1 MVRIGISVEGPTEER
16 FIKVV
21 LGPYLSA
28 KGIYITPISLGG
40 DVSVDRA
47 KSELQKMANSF
58 DFVTTIY
65 DFYGFKNKAIDES
78 KASLELRLEGAVHEG
93 VKAKLIPYIQMY
105 EFEGILFSC
114 PEAMERGLNEYGVKE
129 WSQSVLDEFNGEPET
144 INNSVQTA
152 PSKRLIKKTGYRKT
166 THGPNIAA
174 EIGIE
179 KIREKCNGFNEWLN
193 KLEALEISTV

>member
-16 FIKVV
+16 FVKAV
-21 LGPYLSA
+21 LGPYLSV
-28 KGIYITPISLGG
+28 KGLYVTPISMGG

-58 DFVTTIY
+58 DYVTTIY
-65 DFYGFKNKAIDES
+65 DFYGFKNKAINEN
-78 KASLELRLEGAVHEG
+78 KASLESRLEDAVHEG
-93 VKAKLIPYIQMY
+93 VKPKLIPYVQMY

-114 PEAMERGLNEYGVKE
+114 PEAMERGLNESGVKE
-129 WSQSVLDEFNGEPET
+129 WSQSVLDEFNSDPET
-144 INNSVQTA
+144 INNSRETA
-152 PSKRLIKKTGYRKT
+152 PSKRLEKHTGYRKT

-179 KIREKCNGFNEWLN
+179 KIRERCIGFDAWLN
-193 KLEALEISTV
+193 KLEALEA